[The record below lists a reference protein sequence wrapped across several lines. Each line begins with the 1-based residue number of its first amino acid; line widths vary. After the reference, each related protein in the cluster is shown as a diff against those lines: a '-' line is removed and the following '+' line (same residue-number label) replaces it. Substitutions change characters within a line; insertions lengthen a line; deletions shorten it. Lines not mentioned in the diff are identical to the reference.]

1 MSRGIMIAGTHSG
14 SGKTTI
20 SLGIMGALSKKYKIV
35 PFKIGPDYIDPTY
48 HRLVTG
54 SFSYN
59 LDLHMLGKEKFRQ
72 LYKEKAR
79 CGDISIVEGVMG
91 LFDGR
96 DSSGYASSAHGAK
109 MLGLP
114 VILVVDAGGMSKSAS
129 AMVMG
134 FRDFDPDL
142 NLAGVMLNRVGGE
155 MHFELLKECI
165 EKDTGVPVLGYLP
178 KDRDLVITERP
189 LGLMPP
195 KEIKDLEHSLERLY
209 HLIEE
214 YIDLDRILETS
225 ERAQDFQ
232 VSKKHMDINETLQ
245 KTKQPKVNIQ
255 ITQPSEEATQSKGN
269 PKTKIAIAMDDAF
282 CFYYRAGL
290 ELFEEKGALLV
301 HFSPLR
307 DSQLPDGVSGL
318 YLGGGFPENFGQAL
332 SQNKSMQDSIF
343 NAIEGGLPTYA
354 EGGGLMYLMKA
365 IYDRE
370 GKKYPMVRIFNGETV
385 MTDRLQNF
393 GYVTAEVTK
402 DNVIAPRGSIISG
415 HEFHYSII
423 EGSSDN
429 TSYVIQ
435 KPEQNQKWQCGYI
448 YKNCL
453 ASYMHIDFY
462 AYPELI
468 DNFLS
473 KCMKGERRWI
483 KPYSS

>member
-20 SLGIMGALSKKYKIV
+20 SLGIMGVLSKKYKVV

-48 HRLVTG
+48 HRLISG

-59 LDLHMLGKEKFRQ
+59 LDLHMLGEEKFKK
-72 LYKEKAR
+72 LYHEKAR
-79 CGDISIVEGVMG
+79 YGDISIVEGVMG

-96 DSSGYASSAHGAK
+96 DSSGFASSAHGAK
-109 MLGLP
+109 LLALP

-134 FRDFDPDL
+134 FRDFDPEL
-142 NLAGVMLNRVGGE
+142 NLAGVLLNRVGGE

-178 KDRDLVITERP
+178 KERDLAIPERP
-189 LGLMPP
+189 LGLIPP
-195 KEIKDLEHSLERLY
+195 EEMQDLEHSLERLY

-214 YIDLDRILETS
+214 NIDLDGI
-225 ERAQDFQ
+225 
-232 VSKKHMDINETLQ
+232 LQ
-245 KTKQPKVNIQ
+245 KASPVENNTTLKQKIIPAEND
-255 ITQPSEEATQSKGN
+255 

-282 CFYYRAGL
+282 CFYYQAGL

-301 HFSPLR
+301 PFSPLR
-307 DSQLPDGVSGL
+307 DSKLPDEVSGL
-318 YLGGGFPENFGQAL
+318 YLGGGFPENFGQVL

-365 IYDRE
+365 IRDRD
-370 GKKYPMVRIFNGETV
+370 GKRHPMVGIFNGEAI
-385 MTDRLQNF
+385 MTNRLQNF
-393 GYVTAEVTK
+393 GYVTAEAIK
-402 DNVIAPRGSIISG
+402 DNVIATKGSIISG
-415 HEFHYSII
+415 HEFHYSKI
-423 EGSSDN
+423 EGSSDKI
-429 TSYVIQ
+429 SYIIK
-435 KPEQNQKWQCGYI
+435 KPEENREWQCGYI
-448 YKNCL
+448 YKSCL

-468 DNFLS
+468 HNFLS
-473 KCMKGERRWI
+473 NCI
-483 KPYSS
+483 NY